1 MFVQVTHRSTRKQG
15 EFSGV
20 GLDKRIQA
28 ATHPQRTN
36 PHGLMSGWTRRGTVQ
51 VARVKPFDNSSANHN
66 FILPAKGFEVLWGTG
81 VTVNGIGVCKNVQ
94 ITLQEVSFFYSRF
107 YCSGHRSAKV
117 STPHLDKACRI
128 DYRFATIQ
136 CYDTHRVSSGR
147 ITLCSGGGGAT
158 VVSSSS
164 RLRDLVFVVNP
175 QDANG
180 RTAQEWNKLLPY
192 LRSRLGGDCNVK
204 SLTSGPSHAI
214 DITREAIRDGADDV
228 IAVGGDGTLHE
239 VVNGFFW
246 EGKPVGNL
254 NSEAAHSA
262 ALGLLRSVVSYGF
275 LRFIRKN
282 DPREAVERIAKGIRS
297 RVDVGVINQ
306 DSHYFIN
313 VADVHLSAK
322 AGFYASKY
330 KKFGNLCYVIGA
342 LQAFMGHHNRDMR
355 IKVNNHLRK
364 KFSYSPI
371 GETRFEDRH
380 RSIIFVFYYCKPYS
394 CSLNQELKNAEVE
407 ISAARVLRV
416 VIPKQDPTVYAFQE
430 LLCCRFNWQQQ
441 FRRRYPDE
449 FLDIAK
455 NKAKGEYQMDYV
467 PTPRVTEAAK
477 SNDRK
482 SLYRALD
489 KKLYL
494 LVFGKPFEATSD
506 KPVWHF
512 PEKVYDSEPTL
523 RKCAESALKSALGD
537 LTHTYFVGNAPMAHM
552 AIQPTEETPDL
563 PSYKVNN
570 KDPLREKVST
580 SNAV

>member
-1 MFVQVTHRSTRKQG
+1 CAKKKKKKKKPYLAMASSTFVSLPKPFFAFSVKTSTLPLANHKLLG
-15 EFSGV
+15 
-20 GLDKRIQA
+20 
-28 ATHPQRTN
+28 
-36 PHGLMSGWTRRGTVQ
+36 TRRGCL
-51 VARVKPFDNSSANHN
+51 RVKAISTKWEPTKVVPQADRVLVRLEELAQTTSGGVLLPKAAVKFERYLTGEVVSVGSEVGQQVGPGKKVLFSDVSAY
-66 FILPAKGFEVLWGTG
+66 EVDLGTG
-81 VTVNGIGVCKNVQ
+81 ARHCFCKESDLLALV
-94 ITLQEVSFFYSRF
+94 
-107 YCSGHRSAKV
+107 
-117 STPHLDKACRI
+117 D
-128 DYRFATIQ
+128 
-136 CYDTHRVSSGR
+136 
-147 ITLCSGGGGAT
+147 GGGGAT

-175 QDANG
+175 QGANG

-192 LRSRLGGDCNVK
+192 LRSRLGGDCNICE

-262 ALGLLRSVVSYGF
+262 ALGTILRSVVSYGF

-394 CSLNQELKNAEVE
+394 GSLNQELKNAEVE

-430 LLCCRFNWQQQ
+430 FN
-441 FRRRYPDE
+441 
-449 FLDIAK
+449 
-455 NKAKGEYQMDYV
+455 
-467 PTPRVTEAAK
+467 
-477 SNDRK
+477 
-482 SLYRALD
+482 
-489 KKLYL
+489 
-494 LVFGKPFEATSD
+494 
-506 KPVWHF
+506 
-512 PEKVYDSEPTL
+512 
-523 RKCAESALKSALGD
+523 
-537 LTHTYFVGNAPMAHM
+537 
-552 AIQPTEETPDL
+552 
-563 PSYKVNN
+563 
-570 KDPLREKVST
+570 
-580 SNAV
+580 